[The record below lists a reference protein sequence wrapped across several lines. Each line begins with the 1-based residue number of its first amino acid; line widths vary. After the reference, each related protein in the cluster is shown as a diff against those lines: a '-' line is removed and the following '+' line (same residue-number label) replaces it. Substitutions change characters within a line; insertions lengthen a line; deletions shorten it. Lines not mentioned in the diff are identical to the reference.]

1 MSQFGENDKSM
12 LHAFCEGQSRVVDGK
27 MELLLKDGTWY
38 PIQERMEDVDQAQ
51 NGTKWFA
58 FNCPREEPR
67 FAGLTY
73 SGLAMKK
80 KKTTKV
86 NPGV

>member
-1 MSQFGENDKSM
+1 MEEIDKN
-12 LHAFCEGQSRVVDGK
+12 K
-27 MELLLKDGTWY
+27 
-38 PIQERMEDVDQAQ
+38 

-80 KKTTKV
+80 KKTTKT
-86 NPGV
+86 NPAA